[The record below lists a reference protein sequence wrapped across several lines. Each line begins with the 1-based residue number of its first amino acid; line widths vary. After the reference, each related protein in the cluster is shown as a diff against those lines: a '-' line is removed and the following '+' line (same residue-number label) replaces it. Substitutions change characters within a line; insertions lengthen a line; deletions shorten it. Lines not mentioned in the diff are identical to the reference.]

1 MVAPKQNPVII
12 AAIRAALAAAKA
24 SRTAGGIAG
33 AGGKN
38 VDKVYKPMSEAQSAR
53 NLKAVEE
60 IRKQLGA
67 KKPTAEEVTK
77 RLKTEKLR
85 DMERIRKQGR
95 N

>member
-1 MVAPKQNPVII
+1 MQAPKQNPVII

-38 VDKVYKPMSEAQSAR
+38 VDKIYKPMSEAQAAK
-53 NLKAVEE
+53 NLKAVEG

-67 KKPTAEEVTK
+67 KKPTAEEVAK
-77 RLKTEKLR
+77 RLKAEKLR
-85 DMERIRKQGR
+85 EMERIRRQGR

>member
-1 MVAPKQNPVII
+1 MKAPKQNPVII

-38 VDKVYKPMSEAQSAR
+38 VGKVYKPLSEAQAAK
-53 NLKAVEE
+53 NLKAVEG

-67 KKPTAEEVTK
+67 KKPNAEEVAK
-77 RLKTEKLR
+77 RLKAEKLR
-85 DMERIRKQGR
+85 EMERIRRQGR

>member
-24 SRTAGGIAG
+24 SRTAGGITG

-60 IRKQLGA
+60 TRKKLGA
-67 KKPTAEEVTK
+67 KKPTAEEVAK

>member
-1 MVAPKQNPVII
+1 MQAPKQNPVII

-38 VDKVYKPMSEAQSAR
+38 VDKIYKPMSEAQSAR